1 MKHMA
6 FLAMCAV
13 AAVLQVPRAAAT
25 EAARPLDAAFLT
37 GAAAFGQP
45 LPLTAF
51 AAPADA
57 GPAQAWRAGH
67 LKFEVP
73 LAAAH
78 VRLLLDRWNFATPEQ
93 EYAAPPPFNFTLV
106 QVGDHLVPLE
116 RGIVPGA
123 GIWWDWIVGPGRVWS
138 EPGDGGWSRAS
149 LPFALIEKNANCMH
163 HGVLTFLYRGEREVS
178 RVAYQIS
185 QETCYY
191 FKFDAW
197 GTAVAVREPGAG
209 IDEAAIAASYRN
221 EVARRLPVKPIEAL
235 AADYPGLDPAQF
247 GSPQDVTPEHMTLY
261 GVLIRGV
268 HYAGGCMTRQGPY
281 PYCDE
286 MPLPS
291 YSLAKSV
298 LAGFSLMRLE
308 LLHPGARRALVQDHV
323 PECRD
328 AGGWDRVTFEH
339 ELDMASGRYDSTASE
354 ADENASSTS
363 RFFIATTHA
372 EKIAIACT
380 RYPRKAAPGKR
391 WVYHT
396 TDTYI
401 LGAALAHWWRARH
414 GAEADFYRDLLLAPV
429 YRRLGLSPELATP
442 RRTVDEAAQPFTGW
456 GLVLRRDDV
465 VKLGGFLAI
474 GEGRLGTEPLL
485 DTGMTRAALQRDRKD
500 PGLRATDE
508 NFRYNNGLWAWNIQQ
523 YLGCRK
529 PAWIPFM
536 SGFGGISVVMLPSG
550 IVYYYVSDNAEF
562 RWARAV
568 AEAHRIGPVC
578 RQRGSHD

>member
-1 MKHMA
+1 VA
-6 FLAMCAV
+6 FTY
-13 AAVLQVPRAAAT
+13 AADAAAG
-25 EAARPLDAAFLT
+25 RVLDAAFLT
-37 GAAAFGQP
+37 GDAAFEAPVNLG
-45 LPLTAF
+45 AF
-51 AAPADA
+51 APPADA
-57 GPAQAWRAGH
+57 GAPARWAPAR
-67 LKFEVP
+67 LRFEVP
-73 LAAAH
+73 AGSAR
-78 VRLLLDRWNFATPEQ
+78 VRLLLDRWNFGTPEQ
-93 EYAAPPPFNFTLV
+93 EYAAPPAFAFTLV
-106 QVGDHLVPLE
+106 QVGDRLVPVE
-116 RGIVPGA
+116 RGIVAGA
-123 GIWWDWIVGPGRVWS
+123 GEWWDWIVGPGRAWS

-163 HGVLTFLYRGEREVS
+163 NGVLTFLYRGENEVS
-178 RVAYQIS
+178 RVAYQVS

-197 GTAVAVREPGAG
+197 GAAPAVREPVAG
-209 IDEAAIAASYRN
+209 VDEAAVAAAWRA

-235 AADYPGLDPAQF
+235 ADDYPGLEPRSF
-247 GSPQDVTPEHMTLY
+247 GSPLDVSREHMTAY

-268 HYAGGCMTRQGPY
+268 HYAGGCNTREGPY

-286 MPLPS
+286 MTLPS

-298 LAGFSLMRLE
+298 LAGFALMRLE
-308 LLHPGARRALVQDHV
+308 LLYPGSRRALVTDHV
-323 PECRD
+323 PECRA
-328 AGGWDRVTFEH
+328 AGGWDGVTLEH
-339 ELDMASGRYDSTASE
+339 ELDMTSGRYESAEPE

-363 RFFIATTHA
+363 RFFFATTHA
-372 EKIAIACT
+372 EKIGIACT

-401 LGAALAHWWRARH
+401 LGAALADRWRRDH
-414 GAEADFYRDLLLAPV
+414 GAGADFYEGLLLRPV
-429 YRRLGLSPELATP
+429 YERLGLSPELATP

-456 GLVLRRDDV
+456 GLVLRRDDI
-465 VKLGGFLAI
+465 VKLGGFLAA
-474 GEGRLGTEPLL
+474 GEGRLGAEPLL
-485 DTGMTRAALQRDRKD
+485 DPAMTRAALQRDPGD
-500 PGLRATDE
+500 PGLRATDG
-508 NFRYNNGLWAWNIQQ
+508 NFRYNNGLWAWNIAG

-578 RQRGSHD
+578 RQRDSHD